1 MGAVGAYGAY
11 CAKRE
16 SRMGRVSSAIVALAL
31 MVVALVAVPRAQVAA
46 PPAAV
51 PADLALDRPLP
62 VDPAVRSGRLPNGI
76 RYFIRQNSR
85 PANRVSMRLA
95 VNVGS
100 LQEDPDQ
107 RGLAHF
113 IEHMA
118 FNGTENFKPGELVS
132 FLESIGAR
140 FGPHVNASTSFDETI
155 YMLDIPTDR
164 AGYVDRG
171 MLVLHDFAAGLSLL
185 PAEVEKER
193 GVVLEEWRGRLGAG
207 SRLTDKQLPVIFQ
220 GSRYADRLPI
230 GLPEVLKNAPRERL
244 VAFYQKWY
252 RPDNMAVVIVGD
264 LPVAEAE
271 QLVQERFGVIPAATG
286 AASSVDASVPLH
298 KDTLVSMSTDP
309 EAQGWSVSMA
319 FKGKVE
325 VDNTVRGYRKSLVEQ
340 LVSQMLNLRLAEIS
354 RRPNAPFLGAQAGG
368 SNIGRTLELFEIEAA
383 VPEGQ
388 ITEGLAAL
396 MLEAKRM
403 QQFGF
408 SDEELNRAKAGL
420 LAGYERAFKER
431 GTSENPGYANEYV
444 RHFLEQEP
452 IPGIEFEYR
461 IASAYVPTV
470 TAAEAS
476 ALAKGLITDENRVVL
491 GVAPEK
497 KDTPPPSPD
506 MLRNAITRAS
516 AAPVERWADGTS
528 GRALVEKTP
537 PAGKVASRREVA
549 DVGATVLTLSNGVEV
564 WLKPTDFKNDQ
575 ILFTAYAQGGASL
588 ATPADYKNASL
599 ATAMVGVGGL
609 GGLSPVDLSK
619 LLSGKIAQ
627 ASPNVGDYTQG
638 VNGSSTPKDLETALQ
653 LNYLAHTAPNMTPD
667 VLELIKRRLAGSLQN
682 RDQNPRAVF
691 GEKVEQINSSN
702 HYSAAAL
709 TMADLPLLNVDTM
722 KSFYN
727 ARFANAADF
736 TYFFVGAFTVDDITP
751 LLEKWVATLP
761 SQGKKTSAYKDM
773 GVKFPMGIVKEEVR
787 KGQEPSSQTVLSFF
801 ADPGEDEF
809 EMHRARAATQVL
821 SIRLREILREE
832 LGGTYGVSVGFNNS
846 PPLKG
851 YGAMV
856 IQFGSSPENV
866 DKLVTASLQEIA
878 RLKVEGPSLDDVNK
892 VKELER
898 RDLETNAKQNSYWM
912 GSLQTVHMYGWDPN
926 RINKRLERTESLTP
940 DIIKTMFQKYFPMD
954 RYTLVMLKPE

>member
-1 MGAVGAYGAY
+1 M
-11 CAKRE
+11 
-16 SRMGRVSSAIVALAL
+16 SRVSSAIGALAL
-31 MVVALVAVPRAQVAA
+31 LSGALVAAPRAQVAV
-46 PPAAV
+46 PPAPAV
-51 PADLALDRPLP
+51 PAQLALERPLP

-76 RYFIRQNSR
+76 RYFVRQNSR
-85 PANRVSMRLA
+85 PEKRVSMRLA

-100 LQEDPDQ
+100 LQEEPDQ

-155 YMLDIPTDR
+155 YMLDIPTAR
-164 AGYVDRG
+164 PGYVDRG

-185 PAEVEKER
+185 PDEVEKER

-230 GLPEVLKNAPRERL
+230 GLPEVLKGAPRERL

-252 RPDNMAVVIVGD
+252 RPDNMAVVVVGD
-264 LPVAEAE
+264 LPAADAE
-271 QLVQERFGVIPAATG
+271 QLIQERFGVIPAAKG
-286 AASSVDASVPLH
+286 AAASVDASVPGH
-298 KDTLVSMSTDP
+298 KDTLISMSTDP
-309 EAQGWSVSMA
+309 EAQGYSVSMA

-325 VDNTVRGYRKSLVEQ
+325 IDNTVRGYRKSLVKQ
-340 LVSQMLNLRLAEIS
+340 LVSQMLNLRLAEVS
-354 RRPNAPFLGAQAGG
+354 RRPNAPFLGAQAGA

-396 MLEAKRM
+396 MVEAKRM

-431 GTSENPGYANEYV
+431 GTAESPGYANEYV

-461 IASAYVPTV
+461 VASTYVPTV
-470 TAAEAS
+470 TAAEVS
-476 ALAKGLITDENRVVL
+476 ALATGLITDENRVVL

-497 KDTPPPSPD
+497 KGTPPPTPD
-506 MLRNAITRAS
+506 MLRAAITRAS
-516 AAPVERWADGTS
+516 AAPVERWADATS
-528 GRALVEKTP
+528 GRALVEKVP
-537 PAGKVASRREVA
+537 PAGKVSTRREVA
-549 DVGATVLTLSNGVEV
+549 EVGATVLTLSNGVEV

-575 ILFTAYAQGGASL
+575 ILFTAYAPGGVSL
-588 ATPADYKNASL
+588 ASQADFKSASL

-627 ASPNVGDYTQG
+627 ASPSISEYTQG
-638 VNGSSTPKDLETALQ
+638 ISGSSTPKDLETALQ
-653 LNYLAHTAPNMTPD
+653 LNYLAHTAPNMTPE
-667 VLELIKRRLAGSLQN
+667 VLDLIKRRLSGALQN

-691 GEKVEQINSSN
+691 GERVEQVNSSN
-702 HYSAAAL
+702 HYSATAL
-709 TMADLPLLNVDTM
+709 TMADLPALNLDTM
-722 KSFYN
+722 KTFYG

-736 TYFFVGAFTVDDITP
+736 TYFFVGAFTVDGITP
-751 LLEKWVATLP
+751 LLEKWLATLP
-761 SQGKKTSAYKDM
+761 SQGKRTSAHRDM
-773 GVKFPMGIVKEEVR
+773 GVKFPAGIVKEGVK
-787 KGQEPSSQTVLSFF
+787 KGKEPASQTVLSFF
-801 ADPGEDEF
+801 ADPGFDEF

-832 LGGTYGVSVGFNNS
+832 LGGTYGVSVGFDNS
-846 PPLKG
+846 PPFKG

-866 DKLVTASLQEIA
+866 DKLVSASLKEIE
-878 RLKVEGPSLDDVNK
+878 RLKTEGPSLDDVNK

-912 GSLQTVHMYGWDPN
+912 GSMQTVHMFGWDMG

-940 DIIKTMFQKYFPMD
+940 DIIKTMFQKYFPTD
-954 RYTLVMLKPE
+954 RYTLVTLKPEA

>member
-1 MGAVGAYGAY
+1 
-11 CAKRE
+11 
-16 SRMGRVSSAIVALAL
+16 MGRVRSA
-31 MVVALVAVPRAQVAA
+31 VVAVVLLLTVVVASPWAQVAA
-46 PPAAV
+46 PRAQEATLQAPAV
-51 PADLALDRPLP
+51 PAELALERPLP

-100 LQEDPDQ
+100 LQEEPDQ

-164 AGYVDRG
+164 PGYVDRG

-207 SRLTDKQLPVIFQ
+207 SRLTDKQLPLIFQ
-220 GSRYADRLPI
+220 GSRYAERLPI
-230 GLPEVLKNAPRERL
+230 GLPEVLQKAPRERL
-244 VAFYQKWY
+244 VAFYQQWY
-252 RPDNMAVVIVGD
+252 RPDNMAVVVVGD
-264 LPVAEAE
+264 LPVAESEALI
-271 QLVQERFGVIPAATG
+271 QKRFGVIPAAKG
-286 AASSVDASVPLH
+286 AASSVDAGVPAH
-298 KDTLVSMSTDP
+298 EETLISMATDP
-309 EAQGWSVSMA
+309 EAQGWTVSMA
-319 FKGKVE
+319 FKSKVE
-325 VDNTVRGYRKSLVEQ
+325 VDNTVRGYRKQLVEQ

-388 ITEGLAAL
+388 LTEGLGAL

-408 SDEELNRAKAGL
+408 SDEELNRARAGL

-431 GTSENPGYANEYV
+431 GTAENPGLANEYV

-461 IASAYVPTV
+461 VASTYLPTV
-470 TAAEAS
+470 TAAEVS
-476 ALAKGLITDENRVVL
+476 ALARGLITDENRVVL

-497 KDTPPPSPD
+497 KETPPPSPD
-506 MLRNAITRAS
+506 MLRAAITRAA
-516 AAPVERWADGTS
+516 AAPVEPWADATS
-528 GRALVEKTP
+528 GRALVEEAP
-537 PAGKVASRREVA
+537 PAGTVASRREVA
-549 DVGATVLTLSNGVEV
+549 EIGATVLTLSNGVEV

-575 ILFTAYAQGGASL
+575 VVFTAYAPGGVSL
-588 ATPADYKNASL
+588 ASPAEFKSASL
-599 ATAMVGVGGL
+599 ATAVVGIGGM

-619 LLSGKIAQ
+619 ILAGKIAQ
-627 ASPNVGDYTQG
+627 ASPNVGEYTQG
-638 VNGSSTPKDLETALQ
+638 IDGSSTPRDLETALQ
-653 LNYLAHTAPNMTPD
+653 LNYLAHTAPNLTPE
-667 VLELIKRRLAGSLQN
+667 VLDLVKRRLAASLQN

-691 GEKVEQINSSN
+691 GEKVEQVNSSN

-709 TMADLPLLNVDTM
+709 TPADVPLLNLDTM
-722 KSFYN
+722 KSFYQ

-736 TYFFVGAFTVDDITP
+736 TYFFVGAFTVNEITP

-761 SQGKKTSAYKDM
+761 SQGKKSSAHRDM
-773 GVKFPMGIVKEEVR
+773 GVTFPMGVVKEEVK
-787 KGQEPSSQTVLSFF
+787 KGKEPASQTVLSFF
-801 ADPGEDEF
+801 ADPGFDEY
-809 EMHRARAATQVL
+809 EMHRARAASQVL
-821 SIRLREILREE
+821 STRLREILREE

-846 PPLKG
+846 PPFKG

-866 DKLVTASLQEIA
+866 DKLVAASLKEIE
-878 RLKVEGPSLDDVNK
+878 RLKAEGPAEDDVNK
-892 VKELER
+892 VKEAER
-898 RDLETNAKQNSYWM
+898 RDLETNARQNAYWM
-912 GSLQTVHMYGWDPN
+912 GSMQTVHMFGWDPS

-940 DIIKTMFQKYFPMD
+940 EIVKSMFQKYFPMD
-954 RYTLVMLKPE
+954 RYTLVTLKPEA

>member
-1 MGAVGAYGAY
+1 MN
-11 CAKRE
+11 
-16 SRMGRVSSAIVALAL
+16 RVSSVVVALAL
-31 MVVALVAVPRAQVAA
+31 LVVAWVAVPRAQVAA
-46 PPAAV
+46 PQAPSI
-51 PADLALDRPLP
+51 PPELALDRPLP
-62 VDPAVRSGRLPNGI
+62 VDAAVRTGRLPNGI

-155 YMLDIPTDR
+155 YMLDMPTDR
-164 AGYVDRG
+164 PGYVDRG
-171 MLVLHDFAAGLSLL
+171 LLVLHDFAAGLSLL

-252 RPDNMAVVIVGD
+252 RPDNMAVVVVGD

-271 QLVQERFGVIPAATG
+271 QLIQKRFGVIPAAKG
-286 AASSVDASVPLH
+286 AASSVDASVPGH
-298 KDTLVSMSTDP
+298 KETLISMSTDP
-309 EAQGWSVSMA
+309 EAQGWTVSMA

-325 VDNTVRGYRKSLVEQ
+325 VDNTVGGYRKQLAQQ

-408 SDEELNRAKAGL
+408 SDEELNRARAGL

-431 GTSENPGYANEYV
+431 GTSENPGLANEYV

-461 IASAYVPTV
+461 IASTYLPTV
-470 TAAEAS
+470 TAAEVS
-476 ALAKGLITDENRVVL
+476 ALAKDLITDENRVVL

-497 KDTPPPSPD
+497 KDTPPPTPD
-506 MLRNAITRAS
+506 MLRAAITRAS
-516 AAPVERWADGTS
+516 AAPVERWADATS
-528 GRALVEKTP
+528 GRALVEKVP
-537 PAGKVASRREVA
+537 PAGKVVSRREVGEI
-549 DVGATVLTLSNGVEV
+549 GATVLTLSNGVEV

-575 ILFTAYAQGGASL
+575 VLFTAYAPGGISL
-588 ATPADYKNASL
+588 ASPADFKSASL

-619 LLSGKIAQ
+619 MLSGKIAN
-627 ASPNVGDYTQG
+627 AAPNVGDYTQG
-638 VNGSSTPKDLETALQ
+638 INGTATPRDLETALQ
-653 LNYLAHTAPNMTPD
+653 LNYLAHTAPNMTPE
-667 VLELIKRRLAGSLQN
+667 VLDLIRRRLAGQLQN

-691 GEKVEQINSSN
+691 GEKVEQVNTSN

-709 TMADLPLLNVDTM
+709 TMADLPALNADTM

-736 TYFFVGAFTVDDITP
+736 TYFFVGAFTVDEITP

-761 SQGKKTSAYKDM
+761 SQGKKTSAARDM
-773 GVKFPMGIVKEEVR
+773 GIKFPAGVVKEEVK
-787 KGQEPSSQTVLSFF
+787 KGKEPASQTVMAFF
-801 ADPGEDEF
+801 ADPGFDEL
-809 EMHRARAATQVL
+809 EMHRARAASQVL
-821 SIRLREILREE
+821 STRLREILREE
-832 LGGTYGVSVGFNNS
+832 LGGTYGVSVSFSNS
-846 PPLKG
+846 PPFKG
-851 YGAMV
+851 YGYMA

-866 DKLVTASLQEIA
+866 DKLVAASLKEIE
-878 RLKVEGPSLDDVNK
+878 RLKVEGPTADDVNK
-892 VKELER
+892 VKEAEK

-912 GSLQTVHMYGWDPN
+912 GSMQTVHMFGWDPS
-926 RINKRLERTESLTP
+926 RINKRLERTDSLTP
-940 DIIKTMFQKYFPMD
+940 DIIKSMFQKYFPMD
-954 RYTLVMLKPE
+954 RYTIVTLKPE